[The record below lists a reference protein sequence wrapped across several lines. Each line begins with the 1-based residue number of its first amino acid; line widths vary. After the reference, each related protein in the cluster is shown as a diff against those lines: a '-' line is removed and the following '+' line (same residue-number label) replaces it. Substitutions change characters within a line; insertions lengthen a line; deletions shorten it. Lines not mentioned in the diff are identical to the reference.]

1 MKRTVSVV
9 VLGDIGHS
17 PRMKNHARCLANDGI
32 DVRLV
37 GYGGASLEKDIT
49 DNGNIQIMKMTPPP
63 NYKFVLKRYV
73 NYIIKC
79 IWQSIT
85 LLCCIGLP
93 DYILLQNP
101 PSIPVLPICFIY
113 TKFLQ
118 LLGKKIELIIDWH
131 NYGYSIMALSLG
143 KKGTAEHPLVRLS
156 RLLEG
161 KVKWFW
167 RVRAPYNLSF
177 LKCLINRFK
186 KLGMHPV
193 TNCKIVHL
201 HC

>member
-17 PRMKNHARCLANDGI
+17 PRMKNHARCLANDGV
-32 DVRLV
+32 DVRMI
-37 GYGGASLEKDIT
+37 GYGGASIEKDIT
-49 DNGNIQIMKMTPPP
+49 DNGNIQIIKMTQPP
-63 NYKFVLKRYV
+63 NYNFVLKRYV

-113 TKFLQ
+113 TKLLQ
-118 LLGKKIELIIDWH
+118 LLGKKTELIIDWH

-143 KKGTAEHPLVRLS
+143 KKGTVEHPLVRLS

-161 KVKWFW
+161 KVKYFGGHQ
-167 RVRAPYNLSF
+167 F
-177 LKCLINRFK
+177 LIIF
-186 KLGMHPV
+186 
-193 TNCKIVHL
+193 HL
-201 HC
+201 MR